1 MPKIKHMFHTYVL
14 SVLFLIKIIVHPFY
28 ISLTEIRYNPKE
40 KSLEI
45 SQKIFRDDLE
55 NALTGQYK
63 SKINFLTPGNK
74 AELEKKVKKYIL
86 DNNDIYI
93 NGEKLI
99 LNYLGYELED
109 EAIWFYL
116 EALEIPVP
124 KTADIRNSILH
135 KNFDTQQNVVNF
147 YLSKNPKSLILLK
160 GKDKGLIRF

>member
-1 MPKIKHMFHTYVL
+1 MFHNYFL
-14 SVLFLIKIIVHPFY
+14 SVVLFIHIFVHPFY

-63 SKINFLTPGNK
+63 SKINFLIPGNK

-93 NGEKLI
+93 NGEKLM

-116 EALEIPVP
+116 EALTVPVP
-124 KTADIRNSILH
+124 KTADVKNSILH
-135 KNFDTQQNVVNF
+135 KNFDSQQNVINF